1 MWFLFL
7 FVCFI
12 RISSSVTKCLF
23 CTASFQ
29 NKIGYFVILYCSP
42 SQNHNSL
49 QDVLKKFEKHPDTSI
64 QRRDVTVIVGDFNV
78 TVWWHNHQMRFT
90 NIKALTSYNN
100 FDQVIKEPT
109 HILASSVSYIDLTFT
124 NKPNLI
130 FISKPNL
137 IFVSGTLPSLKV
149 NFYHRIVYSKFN
161 LEVGYSP
168 SYQHLVLDY

>member
-1 MWFLFL
+1 
-7 FVCFI
+7 
-12 RISSSVTKCLF
+12 
-23 CTASFQ
+23 
-29 NKIGYFVILYCSP
+29 
-42 SQNHNSL
+42 
-49 QDVLKKFEKHPDTSI
+49 
-64 QRRDVTVIVGDFNV
+64 
-78 TVWWHNHQMRFT
+78 MRFI

-137 IFVSGTLPSLKV
+137 IFVSGTLPSLQV
-149 NFYHRIVYSKFN
+149 NFYHQIVYSKFN
-161 LEVGYSP
+161 LKVGYSP

>member
-23 CTASFQ
+23 CKASFQ

-64 QRRDVTVIVGDFNV
+64 QRRDFTVIVGDFNV
-78 TVWWHNHQMRFT
+78 TVWWHIIKWGLPTSKHWLHIIILIKLSKNQLIYWRALSLTLISLLLT
-90 NIKALTSYNN
+90 NQI
-100 FDQVIKEPT
+100 
-109 HILASSVSYIDLTFT
+109 
-124 NKPNLI
+124 
-130 FISKPNL
+130 
-137 IFVSGTLPSLKV
+137 
-149 NFYHRIVYSKFN
+149 
-161 LEVGYSP
+161 
-168 SYQHLVLDY
+168 